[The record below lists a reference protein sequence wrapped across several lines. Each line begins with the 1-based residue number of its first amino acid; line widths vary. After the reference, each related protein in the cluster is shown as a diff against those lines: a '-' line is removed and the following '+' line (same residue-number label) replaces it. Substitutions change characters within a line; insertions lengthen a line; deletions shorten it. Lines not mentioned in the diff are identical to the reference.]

1 MNLKEFFTADAI
13 AANWAEV
20 SAAQSPYLGAGLFP
34 PRKKAGLDLTWLKGS
49 GGLPVSLAPSPFD
62 AHAPLRNPIGFDQL
76 EAEMPF
82 FREGFRLTE
91 RDRQELLRAANA
103 SDPYAQAMMEHIF
116 DGVYDLIA
124 AANVVPERMICQLL
138 FPADGNMGISIK
150 ANGADY
156 TYQYDADGTWK
167 SSNYFALESDAAWSN
182 AAAADPFL
190 NFKTAMD
197 AVRTRTGSEITTAI
211 MNTNTFNLMAKTD
224 ALKER
229 FLSASGAARAFL
241 SDDEVR
247 AVVKNTSRLQ
257 VALYDRMYRDESR
270 TARAFVPDGYVCLIP
285 DGALGATWYGTTPEE
300 ADLSAAQNAD
310 VAVVNTGVAI
320 SRVVG
325 EHPVNIT
332 TFASE
337 IVLPS
342 FERMDEV
349 AVLKVCP

>member
-138 FPADGNMGISIK
+138 FPADGGVVQCRRRGPLPELQNRYGRRP
-150 ANGADY
+150 Y
-156 TYQYDADGTWK
+156 
-167 SSNYFALESDAAWSN
+167 
-182 AAAADPFL
+182 PH
-190 NFKTAMD
+190 
-197 AVRTRTGSEITTAI
+197 
-211 MNTNTFNLMAKTD
+211 
-224 ALKER
+224 R
-229 FLSASGAARAFL
+229 FR
-241 SDDEVR
+241 
-247 AVVKNTSRLQ
+247 NH
-257 VALYDRMYRDESR
+257 YRH
-270 TARAFVPDGYVCLIP
+270 Y
-285 DGALGATWYGTTPEE
+285 
-300 ADLSAAQNAD
+300 
-310 VAVVNTGVAI
+310 
-320 SRVVG
+320 
-325 EHPVNIT
+325 EHQH
-332 TFASE
+332 
-337 IVLPS
+337 L
-342 FERMDEV
+342 
-349 AVLKVCP
+349 